1 MLNTDAF
8 IKRLEELMGQQQLS
22 AAAFAEKIGVQRSSV
37 SHILS
42 KRNKPSLDFILKIE
56 ASFEE
61 VSFDWLLLGKPK
73 NQQSSPALNI
83 LEEKTEI
90 NTNIPKASS
99 QMTNSAVDVYENALK
114 PMADTTQ
121 IIQTYTDGTFRVFLP
136 KS

>member
-73 NQQSSPALNI
+73 NQQSSPAFNI

>member
-99 QMTNSAVDVYENALK
+99 QITNSAVDVYENALK

>member
-99 QMTNSAVDVYENALK
+99 QMTNSAVEVYENALK

>member
-99 QMTNSAVDVYENALK
+99 QMTNSAVDVYQNALK

>member
-99 QMTNSAVDVYENALK
+99 QMTNSAVDVYENAIK

>member
-61 VSFDWLLLGKPK
+61 ASFDWLLLGKPK

-83 LEEKTEI
+83 LEENTEI

>member
-8 IKRLEELMGQQQLS
+8 IKRLEELMEQQQLS

-61 VSFDWLLLGKPK
+61 VSFDWLLLGKSEK
-73 NQQSSPALNI
+73 QRSSPALNL
-83 LEEKTEI
+83 LEEKT
-90 NTNIPKASS
+90 
-99 QMTNSAVDVYENALK
+99 
-114 PMADTTQ
+114 
-121 IIQTYTDGTFRVFLP
+121 
-136 KS
+136 